1 MPKTISLDDV
11 RVVKTTD
18 KAVLVEYEGEE
29 YWLPRSHIVVEESEV
44 YDVEGDHGT
53 LVITEWIAQQKGLV
67 P

>member
-1 MPKTISLDDV
+1 MPKTVSLDDS
-11 RVVKTTD
+11 RVVKATD

-29 YWLPRSHIVVEESEV
+29 YWLPRSQIVVEESEV